1 MSADSLRQTRRR
13 ASLVCTGGCELMLA
27 PRMMHALPDGPL
39 DAAPFPGHLWAVRQP
54 VHSVTLCRI
63 AVHFETRFLTFGLE
77 L

>member
-1 MSADSLRQTRRR
+1 
-13 ASLVCTGGCELMLA
+13 MLA

-63 AVHFETRFLTFGLE
+63 AVHFETRFLTFGLK